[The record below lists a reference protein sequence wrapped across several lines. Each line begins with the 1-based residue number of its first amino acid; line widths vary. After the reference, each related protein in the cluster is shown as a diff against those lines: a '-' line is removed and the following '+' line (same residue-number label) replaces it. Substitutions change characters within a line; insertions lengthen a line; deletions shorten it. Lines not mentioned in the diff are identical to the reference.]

1 MASASA
7 TRGSEPQETAGICQ
21 SVQSRSYEP
30 VEAVIKALEVLKL
43 VNILRVASIS
53 DLHKMTGFA
62 KPTIVRMLETMMAA
76 GYVTRDKTFGGYRV
90 TANVQQLADGY
101 FGAPMVIEAAHPF
114 ALELTHRIKWAVGVG
129 MLEANN
135 HMRLQFTTAS
145 HSPWAMPLTSLRMRL
160 DLCTSSM
167 GRSYLA
173 FCPEH
178 EREALIASYVARY
191 EQHEQSAR
199 ERTIRQILKQ
209 VRERGYALKARSTA
223 GPNTQTISMPIRYDD
238 NVLACLGIGYFCNSV
253 PVSELEERLYL
264 PMRETVEK
272 IEASIADIYATPQ
285 HMTIPPPAHRID

>member
-1 MASASA
+1 MSGAC
-7 TRGSEPQETAGICQ
+7 TIDLQETGPACQ
-21 SVQSRSYEP
+21 SDHSRSYEP
-30 VEAVIKALEVLKL
+30 VEAVMRALELLKL
-43 VNILRVASIS
+43 VNTLRVASIS

-90 TANVQQLADGY
+90 TVNVQQLSDGY

-173 FCPEH
+173 FCPQH

-191 EQHEQSAR
+191 GAR
-199 ERTIRQILKQ
+199 ERSGSERIIREILKE
-209 VRERGYALKARSTA
+209 VHDRGYALKARKA
-223 GPNTQTISMPIRYDD
+223 AAPNTQTISVPIRHDG
-238 NVLACLGIGYFCNSV
+238 NVLACLGVGYFCNSV
-253 PVSELEERLYL
+253 PSSELEERLYH
-264 PMRETVEK
+264 PMRETVDK
-272 IEASIADIYATPQ
+272 IEASIAEIYAAPP
-285 HMTIPPPAHRID
+285 HIAIPPPGYAVD